1 MAILIRDVFQCKY
14 GESEKLEDLFKQA
27 LPWFKEHGMT
37 SFMLMEDLSGEF
49 FTMVTEYRAESLG
62 AWERDRD
69 KVFSDQ
75 RFGPWFEEMKKVVE
89 SGRREFWNIVTE
101 A

>member
-1 MAILIRDVFQCKY
+1 MAVIIRDVFQCKY
-14 GESEKLEDLFKQA
+14 GESEKLEDLFRQA
-27 LPWFKEHGMT
+27 APWFKEHGMS
-37 SFMLMEDLSGEF
+37 SFTLMEDLSGEF
-49 FTMVTEYRAESLG
+49 FTLVTEYRAESMG

-89 SGRREFWNIVTE
+89 SGRREFWNIVIE